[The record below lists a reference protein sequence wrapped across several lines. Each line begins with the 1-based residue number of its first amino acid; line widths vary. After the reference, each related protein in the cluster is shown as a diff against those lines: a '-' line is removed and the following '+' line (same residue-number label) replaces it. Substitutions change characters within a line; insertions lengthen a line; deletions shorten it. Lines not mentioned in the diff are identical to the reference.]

1 MSNPIRNPKLFFRT
15 WTMNAAV
22 VFVMFAA
29 TFAFIETLIFFNQV
43 SQLHAIDS
51 RRVDITFPMNDD
63 VSPILEIYP
72 VTDTVKHPRIAIISS
87 FLVGDQSSNTRV
99 KDLDHLIN
107 KACYA
112 KLWGYDFIF
121 NMTYGFDKEI
131 DEEMGGAYWLK
142 YGTWHRVPHVRDR
155 INDYDWI
162 LYADTDYVFNDMKTP
177 IEAFFKNWEV
187 HGLNPSVFIPKD
199 AANGLYTFSAFV
211 VLIKN
216 DRFGRTV
223 LDHWMDFG
231 RGICPNGN
239 LVAEQRKYTW
249 EDSDQPGIWYA
260 LTRAHRDLYPH
271 RNITST
277 PICDNTTGLINTTRA
292 FGPEMN
298 AYFNE
303 VGAVMGSDGSDLLH
317 VPIDQPIIWS
327 IPNEESLSGI
337 GIQYKWGRDEKYFTD
352 FSRYIYGLHSADV
365 NKWPIQSK
373 VSLDLCKRVHGCYA
387 KYDSN
392 GTLHI
397 GCDDV
402 QYTVAQ

>member
-1 MSNPIRNPKLFFRT
+1 MSKQKNILVVVLVVGFAVWNQTYMLRDVKNCIRSDYTSYRPMYDKSIV
-15 WTMNAAV
+15 NA
-22 VFVMFAA
+22 
-29 TFAFIETLIFFNQV
+29 Q
-43 SQLHAIDS
+43 
-51 RRVDITFPMNDD
+51 
-63 VSPILEIYP
+63 
-72 VTDTVKHPRIAIISS
+72 KPRIAIISS
-87 FLVGDQSSNTRV
+87 FLVGDQSSNTKV
-99 KDLDHLIN
+99 QDLDHLIN
-107 KACYA
+107 KTCYA

-121 NMTYGFDKEI
+121 NMTYGFDQEI
-131 DEEMGGAYWLK
+131 DEEIGGAYWLK

-239 LVAEQRKYTW
+239 LVAEKRPYVW
-249 EDSDQPGIWYA
+249 EDSDQPGIWYS
-260 LTRAHRDLYPH
+260 LTQAHKDLYPH
-271 RNITST
+271 LNITSK
-277 PICDNTTGLINTTRA
+277 PVCDNTTGLIDTNRA

-298 AYFNE
+298 AYFDE
-303 VGAVMGSDGSDLLH
+303 VGAVVGSDGPDLLR
-317 VPIDQPIIWS
+317 VPVNQPIIWS
-327 IPNEESLSGI
+327 IPNAESLSGI
-337 GIQYKWGRDEKYFTD
+337 GLQDKWGSDVQYFTD
-352 FSRYIYGLHSADV
+352 FSRYIFGLHSTDV
-365 NKWPIQSK
+365 NKWPEKSK

-387 KYDSN
+387 NYDVN
-392 GTLHI
+392 DTLKI
-397 GCDDV
+397 GCHGV